1 MPKAVRVL
9 LIVITT
15 FFGLVNSLGYIIN
28 EVIEVVTRENMDG
41 YFNAIGMIMV
51 ILSLILILTNI
62 PSIICQIKIMRLQKA
77 NVQASG
83 LIDQLGNQA
92 KMPSN
97 FLRTSNL
104 VFAMTYCLYGLT
116 SIFSTALYSTDSFS
130 RNIIMVISLILLI
143 CGIILTFDGLKLKK
157 QATTIAR

>member
-15 FFGLVNSLGYIIN
+15 FFGLINSLAYIIN
-28 EVIEVVTRENMDG
+28 EIIEVVTRENMDD
-41 YFNAIGMIMV
+41 YFNAIGMVMV
-51 ILSLILILTNI
+51 ILSLIIIITNI
-62 PSIICQIKIMRLQKA
+62 PSIICQVKIMRLNKE
-77 NVQASG
+77 NSKDTE
-83 LIDQLGNQA
+83 LIDQIGSQTNF
-92 KMPSN
+92 PSS

-116 SIFSTALYSTDSFS
+116 SIFSTALYSTDSLS